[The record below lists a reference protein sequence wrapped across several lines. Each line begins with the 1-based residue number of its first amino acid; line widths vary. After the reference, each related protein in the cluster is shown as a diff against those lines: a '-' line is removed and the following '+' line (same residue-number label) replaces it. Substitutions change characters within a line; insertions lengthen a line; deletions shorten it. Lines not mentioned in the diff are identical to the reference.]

1 MKAVYKALFM
11 PEIFLVLAYFICH
24 GFVSPSFG
32 SFAYYFLMN
41 EAHITKF

>member
-1 MKAVYKALFM
+1 MKAILKAIFM
-11 PEIFLVLAYFICH
+11 PEIFLVISYFICH

-32 SFAYYFLMN
+32 SFSYFFLMN